1 MEEKKKNNKN
11 VKEEKNEATKDKS
24 IDSKP
29 KPEEIF
35 SIQLFDNYYGEGQ
48 NQKEKDLKNNNGL
61 NLNGY
66 LQFCDSKYNN

>member
-1 MEEKKKNNKN
+1 MESWGKKNEN

-35 SIQLFDNYYGEGQ
+35 SVQLFYEFLNKEKI
-48 NQKEKDLKNNNGL
+48 QKEE

-66 LQFCDSKYNN
+66 LQFCDSKYYN

>member
-1 MEEKKKNNKN
+1 MEVKRTKKKL
-11 VKEEKNEATKDKS
+11 KEERGEATKDKS

-35 SIQLFDNYYGEGQ
+35 SVQLFYEFLNKEKI
-48 NQKEKDLKNNNGL
+48 QKEE

-66 LQFCDSKYNN
+66 LQFCDSKYYN

>member
-1 MEEKKKNNKN
+1 MEVKKRKTKL
-11 VKEEKNEATKDKS
+11 KEDKNEATKDKS

-29 KPEEIF
+29 KPEEIL
-35 SIQLFDNYYGEGQ
+35 SVQLFDNYYGEGQ

-66 LQFCDSKYNN
+66 LQFCDNKYYN

>member
-1 MEEKKKNNKN
+1 MEAKKRKKKL
-11 VKEEKNEATKDKS
+11 KEEKNEATKDKS

-35 SIQLFDNYYGEGQ
+35 SVQLFYEFLNKEKI
-48 NQKEKDLKNNNGL
+48 QKEE

-66 LQFCDSKYNN
+66 LQFCDSKYYN

>member
-1 MEEKKKNNKN
+1 MEVKKRKTKL
-11 VKEEKNEATKDKS
+11 KEDKNEATKDKS

-35 SIQLFDNYYGEGQ
+35 SVQLFYEFLNKEKI
-48 NQKEKDLKNNNGL
+48 QKEE

-66 LQFCDSKYNN
+66 LQFCDNKYYN

>member
-1 MEEKKKNNKN
+1 MEPKKKKKANEN
-11 VKEEKNEATKDKS
+11 NEATKDKS

-35 SIQLFDNYYGEGQ
+35 SVQLFYEFLNKEKI
-48 NQKEKDLKNNNGL
+48 QKEE

-66 LQFCDSKYNN
+66 LQFCDSKYYN